1 MFGPE
6 GDDGGLLVLTAI
18 PEERAA
24 VERALRD
31 AGFDAERAATHGAA
45 GTARVRTIATG
56 DGGLRAGRVAREAIA
71 AVRPA
76 AVIGAG
82 VAGGLSEDL
91 VAGEIVVSARVFD
104 AAEEAP
110 PPDANLV
117 GRALALP
124 GLRAATLLSVVRP
137 ALSRAQKAALLVH
150 VEAATKGAA
159 GTAGV
164 ATEGAAGTAGVDM
177 ESAAWARACADAG
190 VPYVILRAISDTA
203 DEDLP
208 GYLALCMDTEG
219 GIRRSAVAWNAV
231 LHPASIPA
239 LLRMRRRVADC
250 GRSLGAAVAALAGS
264 LAAAR

>member
-1 MFGPE
+1 MFGADADEPR
-6 GDDGGLLVLTAI
+6 GGLLVLTAI

-24 VERALRD
+24 VERALSD
-31 AGFDAERAATHGAA
+31 SGVSAP
-45 GTARVRTIATG
+45 TIATG
-56 DGGLRAGRVAREAIA
+56 DGALRAARAARAAISA
-71 AVRPA
+71 IRPT

-82 VAGGLSEDL
+82 VAGGLSDDL
-91 VAGEIVVSARVFD
+91 APGEIVASARVLD

-110 PPDANLV
+110 PPDTELLRLAI
-117 GRALALP
+117 ALP
-124 GLRAATLLSVVRP
+124 GIRAATLLSVVRP
-137 ALSRAQKAALLVH
+137 ALSRSQKAAL
-150 VEAATKGAA
+150 AAHLELRPATQGAA
-159 GTAGV
+159 GTAI
-164 ATEGAAGTAGVDM
+164 VDM

-219 GIRRSAVAWNAV
+219 GIRRSAVAWNAL

-250 GRSLGAAVAALAGS
+250 GVSLGAAIAALARS
-264 LAAAR
+264 LPAAR

>member
-1 MFGPE
+1 MFGAE
-6 GDDGGLLVLTAI
+6 RDDANLLVLTAI
-18 PEERAA
+18 PEERDA
-24 VERALRD
+24 VERALSG
-31 AGFDAERAATHGAA
+31 AGLPS
-45 GTARVRTIATG
+45 RVIATG
-56 DGGLRAGRVAREAIA
+56 DGGLRAARAAREAIA

-91 VAGEIVVSARVFD
+91 VAGEIVVSVRVLD

-110 PPDANLV
+110 PPDADLV
-117 GRALALP
+117 RRALVLP
-124 GLRAATLLSVVRP
+124 GIRAATLLTVIRP
-137 ALSRAQKAALLVH
+137 ALSRAQKAALAVR
-150 VEAATKGAA
+150 A
-159 GTAGV
+159 GDPSS
-164 ATEGAAGTAGVDM
+164 VDM
-177 ESAAWARACADAG
+177 ESSAWARACAHAG

-208 GYLALCMDTEG
+208 RYLAHCMDTEG

-250 GRSLGAAVAALAGS
+250 GRSLGAAVAALARS
-264 LAAAR
+264 LPLPSGR